1 MNLYEVLESKTKNN
15 KLAKELVDELKKY
28 DDDIEFLLGVMLD
41 VDNDEDKRALLDY
54 IKYNDDVDY
63 EQILLNSLYL
73 SQQRERSNNEM
84 SING

>member
-73 SQQRERSNNEM
+73 SQQREKSNNEM

>member
-73 SQQRERSNNEM
+73 SQQREKKE
-84 SING
+84 